1 MAKAKQELTNRTV
14 QGPPSAEGLT
24 ADSGTSRLMTI
35 KEVAE
40 RLSVSTKTVYRL
52 RNEGALPH
60 LKVRGSLRFRES
72 DVAALEARSL
82 VTGAGYAGVKI
93 PAPARLNLQ
102 FEVRNKRGRGPRR
115 A

>member
-14 QGPPSAEGLT
+14 QGPPDQLLT
-24 ADSGTSRLMTI
+24 AESGTPRLMTI

-52 RNEGALPH
+52 KNEGTLAH

-72 DVAALEARSL
+72 DVVALEARSL

-93 PAPARLNLQ
+93 TAPARLNLQ
-102 FEVRNKRGRGPRR
+102 FEVRKKRGRGPRR